1 MNGAGSAFICNV
13 RLETEDQHT
22 AIGGGQLMEKNMKI
36 SRRIMMAAATLALM
50 ATATPA
56 LADLKMG
63 VAAEPYAPF
72 TSKDAS
78 GVWVGW
84 EVDFMNALCAEIGE
98 KCTIEEVAWDGII
111 PALTSKKF
119 DAILSSMSVTDER
132 KKTISFS
139 DIYYNS
145 AAVIIG
151 PKNDDKDFS
160 PEHLSGKNIGVQVS
174 TTHSRYLDKYYAP
187 KGGVI
192 KTYATQDEANADLAA
207 GRLDYV
213 MADGVALDAF
223 LASEQ
228 GAACCEQK
236 GAVPLDVEILGAGVG
251 FGVRQEDTELLA
263 KLNAGIKAMADKG
276 AFAPITAKWKLEGK
290 IVTPPD
296 L

>member
-1 MNGAGSAFICNV
+1 
-13 RLETEDQHT
+13 
-22 AIGGGQLMEKNMKI
+22 MK
-36 SRRIMMAAATLALM
+36 SFKVLL
-50 ATATPA
+50 ATAALGLMFQAAPA
-56 LADLKMG
+56 MADLKMG

-98 KCTIEEVAWDGII
+98 KCVVEEVAWDGII

-119 DAILSSMSVTDER
+119 DAIMSSMSVTDER

-139 DIYYNS
+139 SVYYNS

-151 PKNDDKDFS
+151 PKSDDKDFS
-160 PEHLSGKNIGVQVS
+160 PEHLSGKTVGVQVS
-174 TTHSRYLDKYYAP
+174 TTHSAYIDKYYAP
-187 KGGVI
+187 KGAVV
-192 KTYATQDEANADLAA
+192 KTYATQDEANNDLAA

-228 GAACCEQK
+228 GVGCCEQK

-251 FGVRQEDTELLA
+251 FGIRQEDTALLE
-263 KLNAGIKAMADKG
+263 KVNAGIKAMADKG
-276 AFAPITAKWKLEGK
+276 LFAPITTKWKLDGK
-290 IVTPPD
+290 VVTPPN

>member
-1 MNGAGSAFICNV
+1 M
-13 RLETEDQHT
+13 
-22 AIGGGQLMEKNMKI
+22 
-36 SRRIMMAAATLALM
+36 
-50 ATATPA
+50 
-56 LADLKMG
+56 
-63 VAAEPYAPF
+63 
-72 TSKDAS
+72 
-78 GVWVGW
+78 
-84 EVDFMNALCAEIGE
+84 
-98 KCTIEEVAWDGII
+98 
-111 PALTSKKF
+111 
-119 DAILSSMSVTDER
+119 SSMSVTDER

-151 PKNDDKDFS
+151 PKSDDKDFS

-192 KTYATQDEANADLAA
+192 KTYATQDEANNDLAA

-223 LASEQ
+223 LTSEQ

-251 FGVRQEDTELLA
+251 FGIRQEDTELLA
-263 KLNAGIKAMADKG
+263 KVNAGIKAMADKG
-276 AFAPITAKWKLEGK
+276 LFAPITTQWKLDGK
-290 IVTPPD
+290 VVTPPN

>member
-1 MNGAGSAFICNV
+1 
-13 RLETEDQHT
+13 
-22 AIGGGQLMEKNMKI
+22 MKL
-36 SRRIMMAAATLALM
+36 SRRFMLAAASVALMAAATPVM
-50 ATATPA
+50 
-56 LADLKMG
+56 ADLKMG

-98 KCTIEEVAWDGII
+98 KCVIEEVAWDGII

-119 DAILSSMSVTDER
+119 DAIMSSMSVTDER

-151 PKNDDKDFS
+151 PKSDDKDFS

-223 LASEQ
+223 LVSEQ

-251 FGVRQEDTELLA
+251 FGIRQEDTELLA
-263 KLNAGIKAMADKG
+263 KVNKGIQAMAAKG
-276 AFAPITAKWKLEGK
+276 AFAPITAQWKLDGK
-290 IVTPPD
+290 IVTPPN

>member
-1 MNGAGSAFICNV
+1 MNFTR
-13 RLETEDQHT
+13 RL
-22 AIGGGQLMEKNMKI
+22 
-36 SRRIMMAAATLALM
+36 MMAAAAAGMFAMTGVAQ
-50 ATATPA
+50 
-56 LADLKMG
+56 ADLKMG

-84 EVDFMNALCAEIGE
+84 EIDFMNAICAEIGE
-98 KCTIEEVAWDGII
+98 TCVVEEIAWDGII

-119 DAILSSMSVTDER
+119 DAIMSSMSVTDER

-139 DIYYNS
+139 SVYYNS

-151 PKNDDKDFS
+151 AKSDDKDFS
-160 PEHLSGKNIGVQVS
+160 PEHLSGKTLGVQVS
-174 TTHSRYLDKYYAP
+174 TTHAAYIDKYYAP
-187 KGGVI
+187 KGAVV
-192 KTYATQDEANADLAA
+192 KTYATQDEANNDLAA

-223 LASEQ
+223 LTSEQ
-228 GAACCEQK
+228 GTGCCEQK

-251 FGVRQEDTELLA
+251 MGIRQEDTALVE
-263 KLNAGIKAMADKG
+263 KINAGIKAMADKG
-276 AFAPITAKWKLEGK
+276 LFAPITTKWKLDGK
-290 IVTPPD
+290 VVTPPN

>member
-1 MNGAGSAFICNV
+1 M
-13 RLETEDQHT
+13 R
-22 AIGGGQLMEKNMKI
+22 
-36 SRRIMMAAATLALM
+36 SRFTSIASF
-50 ATATPA
+50 A
-56 LADLKMG
+56 LAFAMFSSVSYADLRIG
-63 VAAEPYAPF
+63 IAAEPYPPF
-72 TSKDAS
+72 SSKDAS
-78 GVWVGW
+78 GHWVGW
-84 EVDFMNALCAEIGE
+84 EIDLANALCTEMKE
-98 KCTIEEVAWDGII
+98 KCEITEVAWDGII

-119 DAILSSMSVTDER
+119 DVILSSMSVTDER

-139 DIYYNS
+139 DVYYNS

-151 PKNDDKDFS
+151 PKSDDKDFS

-174 TTHSRYLDKYYAP
+174 TTHSRYLDKYYGP

-192 KTYATQDEANADLAA
+192 KTYATQDEANNDLAA

-223 LASEQ
+223 LVSEQ

-251 FGVRQEDTELLA
+251 MGIRQEDTELQA
-263 KLNAGIKAMADKG
+263 KLNAGIKAMSDKK
-276 AFAPITAKWKLEGK
+276 AFDAITATWKLEGK
-290 IVTPPD
+290 VVTPPN